1 MKNGHGKHD
10 RIYYTVDLTEINL
23 KQTELAWL
31 RIVSNASFCDEWQEN
46 SESLSVKC
54 VSIS

>member
-31 RIVSNASFCDEWQEN
+31 RIVSNASFCDE
-46 SESLSVKC
+46 
-54 VSIS
+54 